1 MILFQQVKL
10 ILVRCMRI
18 HCVCGSPIRGCWLLT
33 GLWSRFWFPWM
44 STVPLYCLCHSAS
57 VLLYLR
63 DIYICISYL
72 PPYWAYEV
80 CLTET
85 KIIDIVALTVASI
98 PKASAHSFKQFTLR
112 LLKLSFSLSMHI
124 YNSDGRHAWFH
135 LHGTSRSDRS
145 ASEATKYKMKNS
157 LSTVGLEP
165 STLRFQV
172 WCSTYWASRAW
183 WMLSV

>member
-1 MILFQQVKL
+1 MSMCLISMCVINFEHYLLVTFSLFSCF
-10 ILVRCMRI
+10 I
-18 HCVCGSPIRGCWLLT
+18 SPQNPWFRVHVSSFLL
-33 GLWSRFWFPWM
+33 
-44 STVPLYCLCHSAS
+44 
-57 VLLYLR
+57 
-63 DIYICISYL
+63 
-72 PPYWAYEV
+72 V
-80 CLTET
+80 CLVDL
-85 KIIDIVALTVASI
+85 INVSF
-98 PKASAHSFKQFTLR
+98 KASAHSFKQFTSR

-135 LHGTSRSDRS
+135 LHGTSRPDRS
-145 ASEATKYKMKNS
+145 ASKATKYKMKNS